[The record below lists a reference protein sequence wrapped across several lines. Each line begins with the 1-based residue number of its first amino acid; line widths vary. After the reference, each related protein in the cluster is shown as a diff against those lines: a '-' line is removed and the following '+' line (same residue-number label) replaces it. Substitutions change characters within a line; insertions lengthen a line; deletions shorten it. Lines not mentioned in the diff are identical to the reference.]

1 MERRSSGAGR
11 SEEGKGQWRGGG
23 REGDGGRVE
32 ARSGRRAPLLPQQKV
47 MRNKGP
53 GVNTEPLILKV
64 RRVMSE
70 GKTAAKEEE
79 KMKKKRVG
87 GG

>member
-1 MERRSSGAGR
+1 M
-11 SEEGKGQWRGGG
+11 
-23 REGDGGRVE
+23 EGDGGEKERK
-32 ARSGRRAPLLPQQKV
+32 GTPLLLLQKV

-64 RRVMSE
+64 RCVMSE
-70 GKTAAKEEE
+70 GKTAAAAAEKVEE

-87 GG
+87 EEEKCAGRKGRE